1 MARMTGGQALVKS
14 LIGNGVET
22 LFALPGVQLD
32 HMFNALHDEGNA
44 IRVINTRHEQGAA
57 YMALG
62 YALATGDVGA
72 YAVVPG
78 PGVLNTTA
86 ALATAYGVHARVLCV
101 TGQVPSAHI
110 GRGLGML
117 HEIPDQL
124 GVLRGLTKWA
134 GRIEHPVEAPD
145 KVDEAFRHLRN
156 GAPRPAGL
164 EMAMDLMADAAEVR
178 LKPPAEA
185 EPPVPADP
193 ELIAKAAELLAG
205 AAQPAIFVGSGVFGA
220 EAELRALAELLQAP
234 VVSNRTG
241 HGALSARH
249 PLALT
254 QLGGMRLWARADVV
268 LAVGT
273 RLQPQRMNWGTDE
286 KLKIIHVTIDGAEL
300 KRVSTPAVGIA
311 ADAKVALAAL
321 LEALAGK
328 LKKPASREAEI
339 AAIRQD
345 VKETLESRLGP
356 QMEWIGVLRRA
367 LDDDGIFVEELTQ
380 VGYVARMGFP
390 VYEPRTYIAS
400 GYQGTLG
407 FGYATA
413 LGVKVARPEKQVL
426 SISGDGGFMYNVQ
439 ELSTAVKHNI
449 PVVAVVF
456 CDGAYGNV
464 QRMQKELHGGRVIA
478 TDLQNPDFVRLAES
492 FGAAGYR
499 AASPAA
505 LSDVLG
511 DAFRQNRPALVE
523 VPVGAM
529 PDPWSLAVPPR
540 IRPAR

>member
-14 LIGNGVET
+14 LIGNGVDT

-32 HMFNALHDEGNA
+32 HLFNALHDEGNA
-44 IRVINTRHEQGAA
+44 IRVINTRHEQGAG

-62 YALATGDVGA
+62 YALATGGVSA

-86 ALATAYGVHARVLCV
+86 ALATAYGVHARVLCL
-101 TGQVPSAHI
+101 TGQVPSAYI

-124 GVLRGLTKWA
+124 GILRGLTKWA
-134 GRIEHPVEAPD
+134 ARIEHPVDAPG
-145 KVDEAFRHLRN
+145 KVDDAFRQLRN
-156 GAPRPAGL
+156 GPPRPVGL
-164 EMAMDLMADAAEVR
+164 EMAMDLMADQAEVPLRPPVAAEA
-178 LKPPAEA
+178 PA
-185 EPPVPADP
+185 PADP
-193 ELIAKAAELLAG
+193 ELIGKAAELLVRAER
-205 AAQPAIFVGSGVFGA
+205 PAIFVGSGVFGA
-220 EAELRALAELLQAP
+220 EAELKAVAELLQAP

-254 QLGGMRLWARADVV
+254 QLGGMRLWAEADVV

-273 RLQPQRMNWGTDE
+273 RLQPQRMNWGVDE
-286 KLKIIHVTIDGAEL
+286 DLKIIHINIDGAEL

-311 ADAKVALAAL
+311 ADAKVALKALFEAVAAK
-321 LEALAGK
+321 GV
-328 LKKPASREAEI
+328 KPESREAEV
-339 AAIRQD
+339 AAIKQEVRA
-345 VKETLESRLGP
+345 TLESKLGP
-356 QMEWIGVLRRA
+356 QMQWIDALRRA

-390 VYEPRTYIAS
+390 VYQPRTYIAS

-407 FGYATA
+407 FGFATA
-413 LGVKVARPEKQVL
+413 LGVKVAKPDKQVL

-449 PVVAVVF
+449 PLVAVVF
-456 CDGAYGNV
+456 SDGAYGNV

-478 TDLQNPDFVRLAES
+478 TDLENPDFVRLAES

-499 AASPAA
+499 AESPAA
-505 LSDVLG
+505 LADVLA
-511 DAFRQNRPALVE
+511 DAFRQNLPALID

-529 PDPWSLAVPPR
+529 PDPWSLVMPPR
-540 IRPAR
+540 IRPRR